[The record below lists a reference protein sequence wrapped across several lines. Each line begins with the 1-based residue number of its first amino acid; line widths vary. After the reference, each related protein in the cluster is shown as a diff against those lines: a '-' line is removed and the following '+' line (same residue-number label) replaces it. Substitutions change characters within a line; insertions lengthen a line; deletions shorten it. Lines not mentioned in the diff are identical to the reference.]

1 MIAALPAASSETF
14 MKSRRNA
21 AVFAFITAVTMMSAP
36 CFTKDSGRETALK
49 AAELARFKAN
59 VDADAK
65 ALGLLLA
72 DDLDYVHSNGDI
84 DTKKSFIESL
94 TSGRRDYVS
103 MSGDIQKV
111 RIFGDV
117 AIIRGLAKVTVATDG
132 KSQDLEIGYTDTWIW
147 KDDRWQMTA
156 WHSSRYP
163 APAAAAK

>member
-1 MIAALPAASSETF
+1 

-21 AVFAFITAVTMMSAP
+21 VVLALIAAATTLCAPFFAQQVVA
-36 CFTKDSGRETALK
+36 KDEGREAAVK

-84 DTKKSFIESL
+84 DTKASFIESL
-94 TSGRRDYVS
+94 TSGWRDYVS
-103 MSGDIQKV
+103 MTGDIQKV
-111 RIFGDV
+111 RILGDV
-117 AIIRGLAKVTVATDG
+117 AVIRGLAKVTVSTYG
-132 KSQDLEIGYTDTWIW
+132 KTQDLDIGYTDIWVW
-147 KDDRWQMTA
+147 KDKRWQMVG

-163 APAAAAK
+163 AAAPK

>member
-1 MIAALPAASSETF
+1 

-21 AVFAFITAVTMMSAP
+21 VVFGFIAATTMLSAL
-36 CFTKDSGRETALK
+36 FFVQEVGAKDEGREAAVKT
-49 AAELARFKAN
+49 AELARFKAN

-84 DTKKSFIESL
+84 DTKASFIESL

-103 MSGDIQKV
+103 MTADIQKV
-111 RIFGDV
+111 RLIGDV
-117 AIIRGLAKVTVATDG
+117 AITRGLAKVTVTTDG
-132 KSQDLEIGYTDTWIW
+132 KSQDLAIGYTDTWVW
-147 KDDRWQMTA
+147 KDQRWQMTA

-163 APAAAAK
+163 APAK

>member
-1 MIAALPAASSETF
+1 

-21 AVFAFITAVTMMSAP
+21 AVFAFIAAATTMSAP
-36 CFTKDSGRETALK
+36 FFAQQVFAKDDAREAAVR

-84 DTKKSFIESL
+84 DTKASFIESL
-94 TSGRRDYVS
+94 TSGHRDYIA
-103 MSGDIQKV
+103 MTGELQKV
-111 RIFGDV
+111 RVFGDV
-117 AIIRGLAKVTVATDG
+117 AIIRGLARVTVATDG
-132 KSQDLEIGYTDTWIW
+132 KSQDLDIGYTDTWIW
-147 KDDRWQMTA
+147 KDKRWQMTG

-163 APAAAAK
+163 AAAPAK

>member
-1 MIAALPAASSETF
+1 

-21 AVFAFITAVTMMSAP
+21 VVLALISAATMMSAP
-36 CFTKDSGRETALK
+36 FFAQQVLAKDEGREAAVK

-59 VDADAK
+59 VDADAT

-84 DTKKSFIESL
+84 DTKASFIESL

-103 MSGDIQKV
+103 MTGDIQKV
-111 RIFGDV
+111 RIYGDV
-117 AIIRGLAKVTVATDG
+117 AVIRGFAKVTVATNG
-132 KSQDLEIGYTDTWIW
+132 KSQDLEIGYSDTWIW
-147 KDDRWQMTA
+147 KDKRWQMTS

-163 APAAAAK
+163 AAPAK